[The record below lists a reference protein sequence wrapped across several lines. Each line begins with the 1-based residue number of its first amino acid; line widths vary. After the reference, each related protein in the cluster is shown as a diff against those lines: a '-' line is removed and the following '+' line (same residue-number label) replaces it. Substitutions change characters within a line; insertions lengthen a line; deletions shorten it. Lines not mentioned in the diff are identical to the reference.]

1 MLFYTLRLF
10 FIIYNINS
18 ILFIMK
24 IISIYIINF
33 INTIKTSEYAIIS
46 LLFEHRIMLQ
56 DMT

>member
-18 ILFIMK
+18 ILFRMK
-24 IISIYIINF
+24 IISIYIINL

>member
-18 ILFIMK
+18 ILFIME
-24 IISIYIINF
+24 IIPIYIINL
-33 INTIKTSEYAIIS
+33 INTIKTSQYAIIS
-46 LLFEHRIMLQ
+46 HLFEHRIMLQ

>member
-18 ILFIMK
+18 ILFIME
-24 IISIYIINF
+24 IIPIYIINL

>member
-18 ILFIMK
+18 VLFIMK
-24 IISIYIINF
+24 IISIYIINL

>member
-10 FIIYNINS
+10 FIIYNIIY

-24 IISIYIINF
+24 IISIYIINL